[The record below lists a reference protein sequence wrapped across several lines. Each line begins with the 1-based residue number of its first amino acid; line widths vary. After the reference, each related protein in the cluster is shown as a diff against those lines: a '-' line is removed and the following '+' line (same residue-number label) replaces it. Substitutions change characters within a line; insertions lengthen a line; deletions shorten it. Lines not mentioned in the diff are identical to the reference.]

1 MLRFAGRIA
10 IFCVAVVAEVAE
22 SADAMDSKSI
32 SRKGVGVQVPP
43 SAPQHNLFLCSCP
56 AKPILCQHPT
66 PLFTIAPPSSLHCST
81 RQCEQLSTA
90 CVGYVV

>member
-43 SAPQHNLFLCSCP
+43 PAPVQVRLLRANFSM
-56 AKPILCQHPT
+56 
-66 PLFTIAPPSSLHCST
+66 
-81 RQCEQLSTA
+81 E
-90 CVGYVV
+90 

>member
-1 MLRFAGRIA
+1 
-10 IFCVAVVAEVAE
+10 
-22 SADAMDSKSI
+22 
-32 SRKGVGVQVPP
+32 
-43 SAPQHNLFLCSCP
+43 LFLCSCP